1 MLSAFSNISSQSDSI
16 FTHFDEIIAFDKNAA
31 FHHESVRIL
40 GNAFVGP
47 EYQNSCSKG
56 FVFEVASLL
65 SKWSYPLYS
74 LPRLF
79 VGTLLQQSHITHLIK
94 LEMKM
99 VYNHPPD

>member
-65 SKWSYPLYS
+65 SKWSYPLS
-74 LPRLF
+74 F
-79 VGTLLQQSHITHLIK
+79 VCWHAFAAITHHTSHK
-94 LEMKM
+94 TRNENG
-99 VYNHPPD
+99 VQPSS